1 MRPKG
6 TSGGFLFLFLFL
18 EDKVC
23 DVLVPFFFFRKS
35 IQIKR
40 TISKAV
46 SFHIDIGVE
55 EHSYRHRHV
64 PAGLMRWHL
73 CSVTTHIPT
82 FDTIFFK
89 S

>member
-6 TSGGFLFLFLFL
+6 TSGGFLFLFL

-64 PAGLMRWHL
+64 PAGR
-73 CSVTTHIPT
+73 CVGIYAP
-82 FDTIFFK
+82 
-89 S
+89 